1 MTNSTQKK
9 NATAPIM
16 SDATPF
22 DLAFGNALNAQ
33 DESERVNMTF
43 METLDALRA
52 MGVDEQSLKG
62 NHGKTKEGKYFDPAR
77 RVIARNMEFTPEE
90 FAVLFDTD
98 DRLRDK
104 DNKFTPR
111 GTLNNRV
118 TKRLSTLRD
127 RIVKEDAKT
136 LKAATAGKSGVSTGG
151 AKPEKNNGPQTLL
164 KGSLDNAAKLAK
176 LLGEAKTTAQTD
188 AKASWVDVAKV
199 HAWTVEYHDNV
210 RSVTGKNGYG
220 KN

>member
-22 DLAFGNALNAQ
+22 DLAFGNALDAQ

-62 NHGKTKEGKYFDPAR
+62 NHGKTIEGKYFDPAR
-77 RVIARNMEFTPEE
+77 RVIARNMEFTSEE
-90 FAVLFDTD
+90 FAILFDTD

-104 DNKFTPR
+104 ANNFTPR

-127 RIVKEDAKT
+127 RIAKEDAKA
-136 LKAATAGKSGVSTGG
+136 LNAVDAGKSGVSTGG
-151 AKPEKNNGPQTLL
+151 AKPAKNNTVESALKHLL
-164 KGSLDNAAKLAK
+164 DDAAKVAK
-176 LLGEAKTTAQTD
+176 LMGEAKTEAQTQ
-188 AKASWVDVAKV
+188 AKALWCDVDAANAVFLEAYDKIVAIAGK
-199 HAWTVEYHDNV
+199 HGG
-210 RSVTGKNGYG
+210 GKN
-220 KN
+220 